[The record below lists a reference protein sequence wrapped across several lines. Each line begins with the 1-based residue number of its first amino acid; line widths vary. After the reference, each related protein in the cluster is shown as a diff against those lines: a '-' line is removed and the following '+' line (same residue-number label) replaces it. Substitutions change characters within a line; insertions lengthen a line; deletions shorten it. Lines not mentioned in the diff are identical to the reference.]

1 MRNAGSRAE
10 APDIAQTEV
19 IDLIYQAVTDPGA
32 WREVLRRLQ
41 RIFLAEVVLL
51 ARHDVVAGKG
61 ACIHQIGMDPG
72 LAGRYESEFA
82 GKNPWMQAEK
92 LYQGHSVVA
101 GEEVLLNADLV
112 KTEFYEHYLRPQRL
126 LHRLCGV
133 VCRQGPEF
141 WYLSAARRPNQP
153 VFGDGDRRGL
163 ALLLPHL
170 ERALGLS
177 WAFAHERSARR
188 ALLDVLDQLPTAI
201 AVVDAQAHP
210 VMMNAAAEAIL
221 AMADGMLVSGRRLET
236 LWHAERGRLAQLIAS
251 ACAGANGAAAGAG
264 GHLTVTRP
272 SGLRPFLVVVS
283 SLPRSFCDRSGRQTP
298 VAAVIIKDPQAEPH
312 ASAESRREIATLYD
326 LTRAEERLLDLILDG
341 LGLFEA
347 AEHLGVSRNT
357 ARTHMKR
364 IYAKT
369 GTSRQAELV
378 RRLGHLTSDGWI
390 HHP

>member
-1 MRNAGSRAE
+1 MRTAGPWTDAPATAQAE
-10 APDIAQTEV
+10 L
-19 IDLIYQAVTDPGA
+19 IDLVYEAVTDGTA

-41 RIFLAEVVLL
+41 AMFAAEAVLL
-51 ARHDVVAGKG
+51 ARHDVTTTNG
-61 ACIHQIGMDPG
+61 ACVHQIGMDPV
-72 LAGRYESEFA
+72 LVGRYESEFA
-82 GKNPWMQAEK
+82 GKNPWLRTERAYQPHSIVVGEDILPNAE
-92 LYQGHSVVA
+92 LM
-101 GEEVLLNADLV
+101 

-133 VCRQGPEF
+133 VCRCGPEF
-141 WYLSAARRPNQP
+141 WYLTAARRPNQP
-153 VFGDGDRRGL
+153 VFGDADRRGL

-177 WAFAHERSARR
+177 WDFARERSARQ

-201 AVVDAQAHP
+201 AVVDAGARP

-221 AMADGMLVSGRRLET
+221 AMADGMLVSGRRLEA
-236 LWHAERGRLAQLIAS
+236 LWHAERARLAQLITS
-251 ACAGANGAAAGAG
+251 ACAVADGAGAGAG
-264 GHLTVTRP
+264 GHLTITRP

-283 SLPRSFCDRSGRQTP
+283 PLPRSFRDRRGRQTP

-357 ARTHMKR
+357 VRTHMKR

-378 RRLGHLTSDGWI
+378 RRLGHLASNGWI

>member
-1 MRNAGSRAE
+1 MRTAGSWAE
-10 APDIAQTEV
+10 APAIAQAEL
-19 IDLIYQAVTDPGA
+19 IDLVYEAVTDAAA
-32 WREVLRRLQ
+32 WQEVLRRLQ
-41 RIFLAEVVLL
+41 DMFAAEAVLL
-51 ARHDVVAGKG
+51 ARHDVISTNG
-61 ACIHQIGMDPG
+61 ACIHQIGMDPV
-72 LAGRYESEFA
+72 LVGRYESEFA
-82 GKNPWMQAEK
+82 GKNPWLRTERAYQPHSIVVGEDILPNAE
-92 LYQGHSVVA
+92 LM
-101 GEEVLLNADLV
+101 
-112 KTEFYEHYLRPQRL
+112 KTEFYEHYLRPQGL

-133 VCRQGPEF
+133 VCRCGPEF
-141 WYLSAARRPNQP
+141 WYLTAARRPSQP
-153 VFGDGDRRGL
+153 VFGDADRRGL

-177 WAFAHERSARR
+177 WAFARERSARQ

-221 AMADGMLVSGRRLET
+221 AMADGMVVSGRRLET

-251 ACAGANGAAAGAG
+251 ACAGANGVAAGAG
-264 GHLTVTRP
+264 GHLTITRP

-283 SLPRSFCDRSGRQTP
+283 PLPRSFRDRSGRQTP

-378 RRLGHLTSDGWI
+378 RRLGHLTSDGWL